1 MSKFKDTL
9 LLLFWGLIAGAFFV
23 GCILGFMY
31 VFNHIGELF
40 SFASIQH
47 PVGRSVL
54 ACLALAM
61 LAGVILGAVKLIA
74 WVWTKTH
81 KGYWETADKIFPQE
95 VRFKLRSHP
104 LAKAVLDGN
113 DWKIMQQMGKKQAH
127 WAQVSNQVIAHGM
140 TALHI
145 AVAVENKSAC
155 ETLLYYKSDP
165 LHPDKNSRTPLDYA
179 VQTNNQPLIKLLE
192 KYIKK

>member
-9 LLLFWGLIAGAFFV
+9 LLLFWGLIAGACFV
-23 GCILGFMY
+23 GCILGFGY
-31 VFNHIGELF
+31 CVNH
-40 SFASIQH
+40 
-47 PVGRSVL
+47 VGPWFEKMGLPSGIVL
-54 ACLALAM
+54 VG
-61 LAGVILGAVKLIA
+61 LAGVITGAVSLIA

-81 KGYWETADKIFPQE
+81 KGYWQTADKMFPQE
-95 VRFKLRSHP
+95 VRFKLRSNP

-127 WAQVSNQVIAHGM
+127 WAQVSNQIIARGM

-155 ETLLYYKSDP
+155 ETLLYYKADP
-165 LHPDKNSRTPLDYA
+165 LRPDQRGRTPLDYA
-179 VQTNNQPLIKLLE
+179 AQTRNQNILNLLE
-192 KYIKK
+192 KYTKK